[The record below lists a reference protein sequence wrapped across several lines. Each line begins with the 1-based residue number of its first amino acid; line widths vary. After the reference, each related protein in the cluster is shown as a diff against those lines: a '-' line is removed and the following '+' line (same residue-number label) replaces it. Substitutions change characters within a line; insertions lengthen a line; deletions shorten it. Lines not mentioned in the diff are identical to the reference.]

1 VAGSPVDVPLFG
13 VTATMLTASGAAG
26 TPPTAAARCGAR
38 LPLEVSDRLVVV
50 SLDPYYGKDN
60 DGCAA

>member
-1 VAGSPVDVPLFG
+1 
-13 VTATMLTASGAAG
+13 MLTASGAAG

-50 SLDPYYGKDN
+50 SLDPYYGKDD

>member
-1 VAGSPVDVPLFG
+1 
-13 VTATMLTASGAAG
+13 MLAASGAAG
-26 TPPTAAARCGAR
+26 TPPAAAARCGAR

-50 SLDPYYGKDN
+50 SLDPYHGKDD